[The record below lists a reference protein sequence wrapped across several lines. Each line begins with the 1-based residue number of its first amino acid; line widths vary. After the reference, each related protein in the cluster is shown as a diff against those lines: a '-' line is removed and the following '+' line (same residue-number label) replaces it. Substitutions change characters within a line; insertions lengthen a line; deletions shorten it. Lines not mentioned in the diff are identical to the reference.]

1 MKINIAYREAEREKA
16 AAVIDAIRNLFPT
29 AKLKQ
34 TDLRDEYRHAYL
46 VIMNPVSKTE

>member
-16 AAVIDAIRNLFPT
+16 AAVIDAIRNLLPT